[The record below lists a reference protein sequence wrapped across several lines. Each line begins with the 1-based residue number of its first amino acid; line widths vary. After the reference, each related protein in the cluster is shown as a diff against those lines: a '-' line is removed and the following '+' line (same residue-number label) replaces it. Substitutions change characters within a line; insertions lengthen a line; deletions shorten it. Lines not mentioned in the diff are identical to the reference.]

1 MTEVPL
7 VAPSAN
13 LLARFAAQRLAFA
26 PLMFQACR
34 ALRDVGIL
42 ERLSLAR
49 ERGVTAA
56 DAVETCGVSRYAAEL
71 LLEAGLASGLCTF
84 EDVAPEPRFFITA
97 MGVYWL
103 RDPLT
108 RVNAE
113 FNHHVCFK
121 GSFHLRESLL
131 EGRPAGLP
139 EIDATGAA
147 TVYEALRS
155 LSPEVKKAWF
165 DFDHHYSDGVFE
177 QCLPRVLTGPA
188 PTVVDVGGNTGRF
201 ARLCLE
207 HSRTAHLTLVD
218 LPGQLAVAGDNLA
231 VFPGRFT
238 LAPTNLLEA
247 AVPLPA
253 GADVY
258 WLSQFLDCFSER
270 EIVSILS
277 RVRAAM
283 RPDSRT
289 YILETYLGSAAA
301 RGGALLRHRHLAV
314 LRVHRQREQPH
325 VPLAG
330 DEAAAGRGGASGERR
345 GAAGGPLAHAAGVR
359 ARLTISTR
367 AAGARGTR
375 SPRRRPC
382 RG

>member
-1 MTEVPL
+1 MTELPL
-7 VAPSAN
+7 AVPSAN

-42 ERLSLAR
+42 ERLSVAR
-49 ERGVTAA
+49 ERGVTATE
-56 DAVETCGVSRYAAEL
+56 AVQSCGVSRYAAEL

-84 EDVAPEPRFFITA
+84 QDVAPEPRFFITA

-113 FNHHVCFK
+113 FNHHVCFQ
-121 GSFHLRESLL
+121 GAFRLRESLL

-139 EIDATGAA
+139 AIDPTGAA

-177 QCLPRVLTGPA
+177 LCLPRVLTGSA
-188 PTVVDVGGNTGRF
+188 PTVVDIGGNTGRF
-201 ARLCLE
+201 AQLCLE
-207 HSRTAHLTLVD
+207 HHPQAHLTLVD
-218 LPGQLAVAGDNLA
+218 LPGQLAVARDHLA
-231 VFPGRFT
+231 AFPGRFT
-238 LAPTNLLEA
+238 LAPANLLDPSVA
-247 AVPLPA
+247 LPP

-258 WLSQFLDCFSER
+258 WLSQFLDCFSEP
-270 EIVSILS
+270 EIVSILR

-283 RPDSRT
+283 RPDSRAF
-289 YILETYLGSAAA
+289 ILETYWDQQEHEAA
-301 RGGALLRHRHLAV
+301 RFCVIGTSLYFACIANGNSRMYHSRVMKRLLGEAG
-314 LRVHRQREQPH
+314 LRVSAE
-325 VPLAG
+325 VPQVGLSHTLLECLPA
-330 DEAAAGRGGASGERR
+330 
-345 GAAGGPLAHAAGVR
+345 
-359 ARLTISTR
+359 
-367 AAGARGTR
+367 
-375 SPRRRPC
+375 
-382 RG
+382 

>member
-1 MTEVPL
+1 MTEAPFA
-7 VAPSAN
+7 APSAN

-34 ALRDVGIL
+34 VLRDVGIL

-49 ERGVTAA
+49 DRGLTAA
-56 DAVETCGVSRYAAEL
+56 EAVESCQVSRYAAEL

-113 FNHHVCFK
+113 FNHHVCFE
-121 GSFHLRESLL
+121 GAFHLREALL

-139 EIDATGAA
+139 AIDQTGAA

-165 DFDHHYSDGVFE
+165 EFDHHYSDGVFE
-177 QCLPRVLTGPA
+177 LCLPRVLTTSG
-188 PTVVDVGGNTGRF
+188 TSVVDVGGNTGRF
-201 ARLCLE
+201 ARLALE
-207 HSRTAHLTLVD
+207 KGAGHVTLVD
-218 LPGQLAVAGDNLA
+218 LPGQLAVAGEQLA
-231 VFPGRFT
+231 DLKGRFT
-238 LAPTNLLEA
+238 LAPTNLLDPEA
-247 AVPLPA
+247 PLPR

-258 WLSQFLDCFSER
+258 WLSQFLDCFSEEQIR
-270 EIVSILS
+270 SILQ

-283 RPDSRT
+283 RPDSRAF
-289 YILETYLGSAAA
+289 ILETYWDQQQHEAA
-301 RGGALLRHRHLAV
+301 RFCVIGTSLYFACIANGNSRMYHSRVMKRLLGEAGLK
-314 LRVHRQREQPH
+314 VHSE
-325 VPLAG
+325 VPQVGLSHTLLECAP
-330 DEAAAGRGGASGERR
+330 A
-345 GAAGGPLAHAAGVR
+345 
-359 ARLTISTR
+359 
-367 AAGARGTR
+367 
-375 SPRRRPC
+375 
-382 RG
+382 